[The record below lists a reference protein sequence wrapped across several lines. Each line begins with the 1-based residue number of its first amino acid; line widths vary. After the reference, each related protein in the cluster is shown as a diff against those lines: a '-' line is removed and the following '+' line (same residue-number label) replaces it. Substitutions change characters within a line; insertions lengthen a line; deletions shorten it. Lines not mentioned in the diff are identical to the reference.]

1 MARPAKRPPDQWR
14 QEIMK
19 AAKRLFLEKGFEETT
34 VEDIMKAAGGA
45 KGTFYHCFRSKEEL
59 IHALGDQMFFEN
71 DPFEAVKGRKD
82 LNGLEKI
89 RELLSLN
96 RQDADRSAI
105 NVQAASILSDPRTLA
120 KAVEAN
126 RRVLTPLW
134 RQLLEEGRRDGSI
147 QTEYPKELSELL
159 PLADFWLLPSVFPA
173 TAEEVLHKRR
183 FLAEVLAKMGLPVL
197 EEPDPEEERLL
208 TTLAEKAERAGG
220 EK

>member
-1 MARPAKRPPDQWR
+1 MARPVKKPLGEWR
-14 QEIMK
+14 QGIMK
-19 AAKRLFLEKGFEETT
+19 AAKGLFLEKGFEETT
-34 VEDIMKAAGGA
+34 VDDIMKAAGGA

-71 DPFEAVKGRKD
+71 DPFEAVRDRKD

-96 RQDADRSAI
+96 RQDADRNAI
-105 NVQAASILSDPRTLA
+105 NAQAAPILSDPKILA

-147 QTEYPKELSELL
+147 QTEYARELSELL

-173 TAEEVLHKRR
+173 TKEEVLHKYR

-197 EEPDPEEERLL
+197 EELSPEEERLL
-208 TTLAEKAERAGG
+208 TELAEQAEKAGG
-220 EK
+220 EQ